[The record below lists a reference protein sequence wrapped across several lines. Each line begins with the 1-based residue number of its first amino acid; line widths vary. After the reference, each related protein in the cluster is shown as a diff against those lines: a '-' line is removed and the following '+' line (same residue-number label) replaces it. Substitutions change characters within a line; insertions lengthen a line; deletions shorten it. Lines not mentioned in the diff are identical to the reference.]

1 LPGKMTMLSQGK
13 SPTSQGSALVR
24 SWRTLLLVAAGGAM
38 VAAVAGCGSTTAPTG
53 TSSSTPQ
60 YGGTFT
66 TAYQGDVPTL
76 DPAGSPGYEST
87 QAMYGLYNTLVTY
100 APTSS
105 ALVPSLAQSWTV
117 TDGGKVYTFHL
128 RPHVRFS
135 NGDPFNA
142 QDVVFNL
149 TRQINPK
156 SASYAQSYYLDI
168 AGAQAYASGK
178 ATSVSGLQALST
190 NTLRI
195 TLVQPEGYFLNI
207 LAMPTSDIADP
218 SVVEQYG
225 TAYSDHAVGTGPYK
239 LSEWIH
245 NQVLIEVRNPDYWGK
260 RPYFSTIKFILGP
273 SPQTQFLMFRRGEI
287 DAMGP
292 VPPADMPTIESN
304 PSLKK
309 DLLVLADTGSIDFY
323 FMDVNYGP
331 FRNVLVRRA
340 LNLAVNRQRLVAL
353 DAGQAVPANQY
364 LPPGYPGSQPN
375 LPPIPYDPTRAKALL
390 SQAGYKPG
398 QLTLTLTVNNDPAVV
413 QQAESVMANL
423 QAVGVNVHLDTMSL
437 SAYITALSGN
447 KVKFGIIQWGI
458 DYPDP
463 SDIFDSLLL
472 GAADGTGN
480 FAWWNDA
487 RFNQLVNE
495 ADVMSPAQDPQ
506 RYKLYDEA
514 QAIALQQQPW
524 IPLIFPAS
532 TELVS
537 PSLHPAPTGANKYLY
552 LGQLGIEENLLWK

>member
-1 LPGKMTMLSQGK
+1 MMRLYRSSSKKKKGPAPPQ
-13 SPTSQGSALVR
+13 
-24 SWRTLLLVAAGGAM
+24 SWRRLVLGVASVAM
-38 VAAVAGCGSTTAPTG
+38 VAAATGCGGPA
-53 TSSSTPQ
+53 STPK

-66 TAYQGDVPTL
+66 MAYQGDVPTL

-100 APTSS
+100 APTSNQ
-105 ALVPSLAQSWTV
+105 LVPSLATSWTV
-117 TDGGKVYTFHL
+117 TNGGTVYTFHL
-128 RPHVRFS
+128 RPHVQFS
-135 NGDPFNA
+135 NGDPFTA

-168 AGAQAYASGK
+168 AGAKTFAAGH
-178 ATSVSGLQALST
+178 ATSVSGIQALSST
-190 NTLRI
+190 TLRI
-195 TLVQPEGYFLNI
+195 TLSQPEGYFLNI

-218 SVVEQYG
+218 KVVQKYG
-225 TAYSDHAVGTGPYK
+225 AAYSDHAVGTGPYQ
-239 LSEWIH
+239 LSQWVH
-245 NQVLIEVRNPDYWGK
+245 NVVLVETLNPHYWGK
-260 RPYFSTIKFILGP
+260 KPYFSSVKFILGP

-292 VPPADMPTIESN
+292 VPPSDMPSIQSN
-304 PSLKK
+304 PALKK
-309 DLLVLADTGSIDFY
+309 DLMVLADTGAIDFY
-323 FMDVNYGP
+323 FMNVNYGP
-331 FRNVLVRRA
+331 FKNVLVRRA

-364 LPPGYPGSQPN
+364 LPPGYPGSQTN
-375 LPPIPYDPTRAKALL
+375 LPPIPYDPTQAKALL
-390 SQAGYKPG
+390 QQAGYKSG
-398 QLTLTLTVNNDPAVV
+398 QLSLTLTVNNDPAVV
-413 QQAESVMANL
+413 QQAQAVMADF
-423 QAVGVNVHLDTMSL
+423 QAIGVHVHLVTMSL
-437 SAYITALSGN
+437 SAYITALSSN

-480 FAWWNDA
+480 FAWWNNSS
-487 RFNQLVNE
+487 FNRLVNQ
-495 ADVMSPAQDPQ
+495 ADVMSPALDQQ
-506 RYKLYDEA
+506 RYKLYDQA
-514 QAIALQQQPW
+514 QALALQQQPW

-537 PSLHPAPTGANKYLY
+537 PSLHPAPVGANKYLY
-552 LGQLGIEENLLWK
+552 LGQLGVEENLLWK